1 MKRENYYL
9 TLGVSQD
16 VDAIGIKNAY
26 RKLAHKYHP
35 DVSRIPDGEDRF
47 KEIGEAYETLR
58 TPARRLAY
66 DRRMLPAAGRRARDQ
81 PLVDFCA
88 CWSGMPWVN
97 YWCWWVNPEQGQDKP
112 MDA

>member
-1 MKRENYYL
+1 MKTKNYYHI
-9 TLGVSQD
+9 LGVSQD
-16 VDAIGIKNAY
+16 VDADGIKNAY

-35 DVSRIPDGEDRF
+35 DVSPAADGEEKF
-47 KEIGEAYETLR
+47 KEIGEAYETLK

-66 DRRMLPAAGRRARDQ
+66 DRRILPTAGRQISEQ

-88 CWSGMPWVN
+88 CWSEIPWVY
-97 YWCWWVNPEQGQDKP
+97 YWCRWINPEQWQDKT